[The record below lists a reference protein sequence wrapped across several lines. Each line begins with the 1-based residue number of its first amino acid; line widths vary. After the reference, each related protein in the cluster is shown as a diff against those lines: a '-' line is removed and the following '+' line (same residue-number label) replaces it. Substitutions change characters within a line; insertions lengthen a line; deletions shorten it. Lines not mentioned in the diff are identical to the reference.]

1 MIPYDLNEDQ
11 KLFQETTRRM
21 VKERL
26 APRAQDV
33 DRSSE
38 FPWDLYELFKE
49 YGLQGINIPEA
60 YGGVGADRL
69 TTALVLEEMGKTC
82 NTSAVILGVFFL
94 SNLVMTL
101 AGNEDQKK
109 KFLPKIANGESISA
123 VSLFDPGIT
132 AAMNNIDTR
141 ATSKGDHYLLNGK
154 TLFISNADV
163 ADFLIL
169 PARDDTAQEN
179 GETGLYVVEKA
190 SHGYRCSKKGELL
203 GGGSRQACEVAFE
216 NCKVPPEHQLI
227 PDKGGL
233 KRIVEILEANNFIT
247 AARALGI
254 AQGAFDHALEYART
268 RVQFGRPIAKFQ
280 GIQFML
286 AEMAAKVEAVRQLL
300 YKACTE
306 MDNESQEAI
315 KLGAMA
321 KSFACDVAMDVS
333 VNSVQ
338 IFGAYGVS
346 KEYPVSRYYRNA
358 KLTSLTEGT
367 SDIQKRT
374 IAREIIS

>member
-33 DRSSE
+33 DQSSE

-49 YGLQGINIPEA
+49 YGLPGINIPEA

-94 SNLVMTL
+94 SNLVMTS
-101 AGNEDQKK
+101 AGNEDQKRR
-109 KFLPKIANGESISA
+109 FLPKIANGESICG

-132 AAMNNIDTR
+132 AATNNIDTR
-141 ATSKGDHYLLNGK
+141 ATSKGNHYLLNGK

-169 PARDDTAQEN
+169 PARDDTGQEN

-203 GGGSRQACEVAFE
+203 GAGSRQACEVAFE
-216 NCKVPPEHQLI
+216 NCRVPPEHQLI

-233 KRIVEILEANNFIT
+233 KRILEILEANNFIT

-280 GIQFML
+280 AIQFML

-358 KLTSLTEGT
+358 KLTSLTEGS